1 MLVKLGTHNSWTYGK
16 AKWYIPSFLSKCQ
29 KLNIQEQYNKGAR
42 LFDLRLR
49 LKKDGT
55 WGVSHGMSF
64 RKVDYQKD
72 LDWLNSLETPVYV
85 RVKLEYNF
93 RPKNLEEIKPKFR
106 EICKELEET
115 YPGIK
120 FFDGALKNEAE
131 VIYQFKNPNLKLSR
145 SYSSVTSLFKSNNRF
160 LAIIDDWWP
169 WLYAFLKNKENY
181 ENFVKNNRDPELWF
195 FCDFIEMTCC

>member
-16 AKWYIPSFLSKCQ
+16 TKWYVPSFLSKCQ

-64 RKVDYQKD
+64 RKVDYKKD

-120 FFDGALKNEAE
+120 FFDGALKNESE